1 MVLDPC
7 ARKQNCWTT
16 IPNIS
21 FPCKWTQHCWPTT
34 LNISFVSWSPKRSP
48 TIFDPF
54 AVFDP
59 TFFGPCTH
67 APYTWSPII
76 ASFKRCTAGPNI
88 VGIFASVGTLLP
100 AFSLTT
106 LFLQSMFW
114 PLTVSRHRSLFTF
127 TKTRSGSKFITL
139 TKLNIDS
146 LFELNVNKVI
156 NRI

>member
-7 ARKQNCWTT
+7 ARNQNCWTT

-88 VGIFASVGTLLP
+88 VGIFASIGTLLP

-106 LFLQSMFW
+106 LFLQSMFC
-114 PLTVSRHRSLFTF
+114 PLTVSCIAAFSHSRRLGLVQNLLH
-127 TKTRSGSKFITL
+127 
-139 TKLNIDS
+139 
-146 LFELNVNKVI
+146 
-156 NRI
+156 